1 MTAINEVVD
10 LDRDGEI
17 GIITLDS
24 PPVNA
29 LSPQLVEGIYDAFV
43 VAIEDERVRAI
54 VLICAGRTFIAGA
67 DLKSMGKEPPKVDFF
82 EMQDRIENA
91 GKPVVAAIHGTCLGG
106 GMELAL
112 TCHYRIATHDARLGL
127 PEVNLGLLP
136 GGGGTQRLP
145 RIVGIETA
153 LELLTSG
160 RQVAA
165 GEAHD
170 RGLVDMI
177 ATSDLRQSALNFA
190 QRLVTNRS
198 PARRA
203 RDLELPHDDAGKFQE
218 MRAQVAQRR
227 TGEDAPLA
235 IIRCVEAA
243 AAGDFE
249 AGLKVERE
257 EFQALL
263 TGPQS
268 AALRHLFFAER
279 KAAKV
284 EGIADKVRLSAIGLH
299 GSDATLEQRLGKS
312 RVPVKPVSNLS
323 SEEARAALLLCAA
336 SDDASRGAGHAI
348 VSDTALGPENSG
360 NVRVRFWPDR
370 LVEIVAE
377 ADADPGLVARAM
389 GIAGALRCVAV
400 LTLGGGKSIGERLVL
415 AAGHTGGAVDGAAPL
430 LDAPA
435 LAVEVARQI
444 VADGAAQRASDVDVA
459 ANLLG
464 WPGYMGGPLFQ
475 AG

>member
-10 LDRDGEI
+10 LDREGDI
-17 GIITLDS
+17 AIITLDS

-29 LSPQLVEGIYDAFV
+29 LSPKLVEGIYDAFV
-43 VAIEDERVRAI
+43 AAIEDELAKAI

-153 LELLTSG
+153 LGLLMSG
-160 RQVAA
+160 RQIGAA
-165 GEAHD
+165 EALD
-170 RGLVDMI
+170 RGLVNTI
-177 ATSDLRQSALNFA
+177 ATSNLRQSALNFA
-190 QRLVTNRS
+190 QRLVAKRS
-198 PARRA
+198 PAVRA
-203 RDLELPHDDAGKFQE
+203 RDLELAQDSGTRFDAARAE
-218 MRAQVAQRR
+218 MARSRA
-227 TGEDAPLA
+227 GEDAPLA

-263 TGPQS
+263 HGPQS

-279 KAAKV
+279 KAATV
-284 EGIADKVRLSAIGLH
+284 EGVPDKARISAIGLCD
-299 GSDATLEQRLGKS
+299 SNAELDAVLAGS
-312 RVPVKPVSNLS
+312 RVPVKP
-323 SEEARAALLLCAA
+323 AALLSDEESAA
-336 SDDASRGAGHAI
+336 ALIVSIGGDARGKADAIMSDRPLDAADDDAM
-348 VSDTALGPENSG
+348 
-360 NVRVRFWPDR
+360 VRIRFWPGR
-370 LVEIVAE
+370 LVEIVAGI
-377 ADADPGLVARAM
+377 DAEPKRIARAM
-389 GIAGALRCVAV
+389 GIAGALRRVAV
-400 LTLGGGKSIGERLVL
+400 VTLGGGYSIGERLL
-415 AAGHTGGAVDGAAPL
+415 KAAGVAESDEPLSHAPKMAVAA
-430 LDAPA
+430 AQEIMA
-435 LAVEVARQI
+435 Q
-444 VADGAAQRASDVDVA
+444 GSAQRASDVDVV

-464 WPGYMGGPLFQ
+464 WPGYLGGPLFK
-475 AG
+475 AE

>member
-1 MTAINEVVD
+1 MAAINDVVD
-10 LDRDGEI
+10 LDHEGNI
-17 GIITLDS
+17 AVITLNS

-43 VAIEDERVRAI
+43 AAIGDARVHAI

-67 DLKSMGKEPPKVDFF
+67 DLKSMGKPPPKVDFF

-112 TCHYRIATHDARLGL
+112 TCHYRVSTHDARLGL

-160 RQVAA
+160 RHVGAA
-165 GEAHD
+165 EAHD

-177 ATSDLRQSALNFA
+177 ATSDLRQSAVNFA
-190 QRLVTNRS
+190 HRLVTNNS
-198 PARRA
+198 AAVRA
-203 RDLELPHDDAGKFQE
+203 RDLELSQGSAGKFEEFRAE
-218 MRAQVAQRR
+218 MARSRP
-227 TGEDAPLA
+227 GEDAPLA

-243 AAGDFE
+243 AKGDFE
-249 AGLKVERE
+249 AGLDVERE

-263 TGPQS
+263 NGTQS

-284 EGIADKVRLSAIGLH
+284 EGVPDKFRVSAIGVH
-299 GSDATLEQRLGKS
+299 GSNASLDAMLAKS
-312 RVPVKPVSNLS
+312 RVPVKTVAELS
-323 SEEARAALLLCAA
+323 GE
-336 SDDASRGAGHAI
+336 GAE
-348 VSDTALGPENSG
+348 TALVVTGETGDVPSG
-360 NVRVRFWPDR
+360 VDAIISDVPLDLDGNISVRIRFWPGR
-370 LVEIVAE
+370 LVEIVAG
-377 ADADPGLVARAM
+377 ADVAPQSIGKAM
-389 GIAGALRCVAV
+389 GIAGALRRVGV
-400 LTLGGGKSIGERLVL
+400 LTLGGGASIGERLL
-415 AAGHTGGAVDGAAPL
+415 SAASEAKGQAPL
-430 LDAPA
+430 SDAPA
-435 LAVEVARQI
+435 AVIE
-444 VADGAAQRASDVDVA
+444 AAQRIMAEGVAQRSSDVDVV

-464 WPGYMGGPLFQ
+464 WPGYLGGPLFQ
-475 AG
+475 AK